1 MQRLDRR
8 GLTLTCDSASSVE
21 RYEQALGLLQ
31 GYYIDPLKVIE
42 EALADEPDFL
52 MGHVFRACAFV
63 TSTERRLTGELEKHV
78 TAAEALLARGIG
90 NERERAHVDAARAWL
105 DEKFDE
111 AAARYNRL
119 VIDHPRDA
127 LAVQIA
133 HLCNFFLG
141 RSTWLRDH
149 IASALSH
156 YSPSEPTY
164 GYLLGM
170 YSFGLEEN
178 NEFVRAQ
185 AAGERALEHNRRDPW
200 AIHAL
205 AHCAE
210 MQGRAADGIELYESR
225 EQDWAVD
232 NFFSVHNWWH
242 LGLFY
247 LDRGDG
253 ERVLEIYDQKVRGA
267 RSEQNLDLVDASSY
281 LWRLQLCGL
290 DVGTARWTE
299 LADTWDRVREERY
312 YAFND
317 VHALMAFAGARRPLD
332 VERVL
337 AGLEEVAGGQTI
349 NARMSRE
356 VALPAARGLSAFADG
371 DYLTAIAELYDL
383 RPIAAR
389 FGGSNAQRDIL
400 DWTLAEAALRAGD
413 QALARSLIEPR
424 VARKPTSPLT
434 KKTLARVFDSSTTP
448 RLIHSNG
455 VERSRRQ
462 SLAL

>member
-8 GLTLTCDSASSVE
+8 GLALTCDNASSVE
-21 RYEQALGLLQ
+21 RYEQALSLLQ
-31 GYYIDPLKVIE
+31 GYYLDPLGVIA

-63 TSTERRLTGELEKHV
+63 TSTERRLTGELQKHV
-78 TAAEALLARGIG
+78 TAAEALVARGVG
-90 NERERAHVDAARAWL
+90 NERERAHVCAARAWL
-105 DEKFDE
+105 DEKFVE

-119 VIDHPRDA
+119 VIDHPRDV

-133 HLCNFFLG
+133 HLGNFFLG

-149 IASALSH
+149 IAGALPH
-156 YSPSEPTY
+156 YSPSEPSY

-170 YSFGLEEN
+170 YAFGLEEN
-178 NEFVRAQ
+178 NELERAK

-210 MQGRAADGIELYESR
+210 TQGRAAEGIELYESR

-281 LWRLQLCGL
+281 LWRLELAGL
-290 DVGTARWTE
+290 EVGAARWQE

-312 YAFND
+312 YSFND
-317 VHALMAFAGARRPLD
+317 LHALMAFAGARRTPAI
-332 VERVL
+332 ERVL
-337 AGLEEVAGGQTI
+337 LGLEAVARGTTS
-349 NARMSRE
+349 NARMARE
-356 VALPAARGLSAFADG
+356 VALPAARGFAAFADG
-371 DYLTAIAELYDL
+371 DYLSAIAELYDV
-383 RPIAAR
+383 RPIAAG

-400 DWTLAEAALRAGD
+400 EWTLAESALRAGD

-424 VARKPTSPLT
+424 LARKPTSLLT
-434 KKTLARVFDSSTTP
+434 RKTLARVFDASPTP
-448 RLIHSNG
+448 GSIQSQG
-455 VERSRRQ
+455 EARSRQ
-462 SLAL
+462 ILAL